1 MARRTRRS
9 DSAYVIYEAMS
20 PEGQNYIGVTGKT
33 ESSAMASA
41 LERWRRHRSRGVH
54 EAREWP
60 LYRYLREGGLDMLWK
75 ITVIEVVRGR
85 AEAYVREKTIIAERK
100 PTLNEQYS
108 PSLLSV
114 TDVDDEGAPV
124 EDTPDVTAPPV
135 VIDTPVGEAAVNVA
149 TVDDTE
155 VARRVAEA
163 EAILADPNCTDAD
176 VERAL
181 AILAS

>member
-60 LYRYLREGGLDMLWK
+60 LYRYLRSGGLDMLWK
-75 ITVIEVVRGR
+75 ITVIEIVRGR
-85 AEAYVREKTIIAERK
+85 AEAYDRERAIVMERK

-108 PSLLSV
+108 PTLLSV

-124 EDTPDVTAPPV
+124 EEVPAFNAPLV
-135 VIDTPVGEAAVNVA
+135 VIDTPVGEAFVNVDA
-149 TVDDTE
+149 DANDVD
-155 VARRVAEA
+155 RKVAEA
-163 EAILADPNCTDAD
+163 EAILANPNATDAD
-176 VERAL
+176 VERAM